1 MNHANYMEG
10 VPVKIAE
17 KYKPPPEI
25 YKLPQSLVNKLNLPE
40 NFYKDSPQ
48 YQYDLQ
54 LEHKALS
61 KIGEWKRIR
70 QRNKNARIERK
81 AKRELQRQED
91 EKRQRNLLMCV
102 SYPSADELSSSGSE
116 TEVDPVESGNVKTNE
131 TTATV
136 AECFPE
142 ICVTKSVNSF
152 HNILQPTVLSNYNSP
167 TSNTNNSITSNVNS
181 LVQSSLSSSFNYK
194 DFEDDTSSP
203 FDNIELKTINDLDVL
218 AQVLHNTQ
226 LKSSSEA
233 VESNGQDVATTD
245 TNAPDVAGEHEE
257 NTQSVTGGQPN
268 VQADMFLSENIPRK
282 PTTYLPKFSY
292 DLGNLNSAQEAQN
305 KLNDYSNAAALN
317 YNNIN
322 GVLSSQQHQQ
332 ITGLEHQPIHYHTV
346 HAFGNVGYNY
356 NSIHPQHV
364 NVYALQGTNA
374 GQSMDLATQQDSNKW
389 KSVPDILKE
398 LRDEI
403 RNSELRRTRNCSHNL
418 DNNTPVANHENKAT
432 NVVVEEDLFAKLD
445 SNAKKLAEQISC
457 MGFPKSRVA
466 RVVQLLGADDKKII
480 EHLIPLSE
488 LADLGFDET
497 KISEALLRN
506 ENNKNKALDELIS

>member
-1 MNHANYMEG
+1 MSHANYMEG

-40 NFYKDSPQ
+40 NYYKDSPQ
-48 YQYDLQ
+48 FQYDLQ
-54 LEHKALS
+54 LERKALT

-70 QRNKNARIERK
+70 QRNKNARLERK
-81 AKRELQRQED
+81 TKRELQRQED

-116 TEVDPVESGNVKTNE
+116 AEADTTESTTAKTNGTPTAVTVES
-131 TTATV
+131 
-136 AECFPE
+136 FPE
-142 ICVTKSVNSF
+142 ICVTKSANSF

-167 TSNTNNSITSNVNS
+167 TNNTNNSIANNVNS
-181 LVQSSLSSSFNYK
+181 LVQSTSSTFNYK

-226 LKSSSEA
+226 LKSD
-233 VESNGQDVATTD
+233 SNGQDDNVEAS
-245 TNAPDVAGEHEE
+245 NSAAPDVAKE
-257 NTQSVTGGQPN
+257 NAENMQSTAVTTGAQN
-268 VQADMFLSENIPRK
+268 NLQNEMFLSENIPIKVK

-305 KLNDYSNAAALN
+305 KLNDYNAAALN

-322 GVLSSQQHQQ
+322 TILSPHQQQQQHHQQ
-332 ITGLEHQPIHYHTV
+332 ITGLENQPTHYHTV

-356 NSIHPQHV
+356 NSIHPQHA
-364 NVYALQGTNA
+364 NVYAASGINA
-374 GQSMDLATQQDSNKW
+374 SQTSDLVSQDTNKW

-418 DNNTPVANHENKAT
+418 DNDAT
-432 NVVVEEDLFAKLD
+432 TNSVVVEDDVFCKLD